1 MAVMSRED
9 QLQVGEKVIQ
19 VGIPREEARGKTN
32 AVDEF
37 KEQGTQ
43 GKNFRV

>member
-9 QLQVGEKVIQ
+9 QLQVGEKVNG
-19 VGIPREEARGKTN
+19 VPREEARGKTN

-37 KEQGTQ
+37 KEQRTQ